1 MKMRSL
7 CIVLAGLIAG
17 CGSSPTQTKDEQP
30 GETGLVS
37 ENLEQTES
45 SVVNEVVEV
54 AEEEVVC
61 HVGGEETRP
70 DAQIQAGQYIN
81 LNVRKVC
88 DYLTVNA
95 ERAHTIHRTLQ
106 LYDEALEIMGE
117 AKVDLVLGRE
127 AKVYRTREEL
137 IADPEAGADAAA
149 VLPKDFDFESHALA
163 RYQVLHSSLTQ
174 CRDQRLGMT
183 GEQAKA
189 MDKYNEKW
197 REKARELQGVWRFV
211 PDAVET
217 VRDGQVIDP
226 VLPAERN
233 NYPAATDPCEEFWI
247 EQPALTP
254 VSREGRVGV
263 YGR

>member
-7 CIVLAGLIAG
+7 CIVVAGLMAG
-17 CGSSPTQTKDEQP
+17 CGSSPSQVRDEQP
-30 GETGLVS
+30 EGRALVA
-37 ENLEQTES
+37 ENSEQTET

-54 AEEEVVC
+54 AEEEVAC
-61 HVGGEETRP
+61 HVGGVETRP

-95 ERAHTIHRTLQ
+95 ERAHTIHQTLW
-106 LYDEALEIMGE
+106 LYDEALEVMGE
-117 AKVDLVLGRE
+117 AKVALVLGRE
-127 AKVYRTREEL
+127 AKVYRTKDEL
-137 IADPEAGADAAA
+137 IADPEAGVDAAA

-163 RYQVLHSSLTQ
+163 RYQVLHSSRTQ

-189 MDKYNEKW
+189 MDKNNEKW

-217 VRDGQVIDP
+217 VRDVQVIDP

-233 NYPAATDPCEEFWI
+233 YPATGPCEEFWV

>member
-1 MKMRSL
+1 M
-7 CIVLAGLIAG
+7 VA
-17 CGSSPTQTKDEQP
+17 
-30 GETGLVS
+30 
-37 ENLEQTES
+37 ENSDQTET

-61 HVGGEETRP
+61 HDGGVETRP

-81 LNVRKVC
+81 LNLRKVC
-88 DYLTVNA
+88 DRLRINA
-95 ERAHTIHRTLQ
+95 ERAHTIHQTLQ

-117 AKVDLVLGRE
+117 AKVALVLGKE

-149 VLPKDFDFESHALA
+149 VLPKDFDFETHALA
-163 RYQVLHSSLTQ
+163 RYQVLHSSRTQ

-189 MDKYNEKW
+189 LDKDNVKW
-197 REKARELQGVWRFV
+197 REKARKMHDEWRFV

-233 NYPAATDPCEEFWI
+233 YPATGPCEEFWI